1 MEVFHM
7 TATPQGAVRRDPTP
21 DELKELVAT
30 TPPSGKKRSLGFLA
44 IVACLGSL
52 LFGYDTGVIAGALP
66 FMHMPGEAGGLHL
79 NAVEEGLIGGLLA
92 IGAALGAIIG
102 GRMSDRYGRRHNITM
117 LAIVFIVGTLGC
129 TFAPNIWVL
138 YPFRIIL
145 GFAVGGASATVPV
158 FLAESAPKRL
168 RGPLVAIDQFMI
180 VFGQLVAY
188 TMNAWISSHNGG
200 PVVETTDGEMTW
212 DKAQPILDTLTVTG
226 GNGEAWRYMLVLA
239 TIPAIMLWIGVRM
252 LPESSR
258 WYAANFRYAE
268 AVGSLKRLRDD
279 SKDDVGTE
287 IEQMVEVNRQEA
299 EEEKWTLRQAWST
312 KWTKKILIIGI
323 TLGCFDQLTGINTA
337 MYYLPKI
344 LHAVGFASADAITL
358 NVYTG
363 IASCIGAGTGLWV
376 VAKFLRR
383 HVGIY
388 QEAGITIALSALAL
402 VFAFGVAPY
411 ENADGTF
418 SDDLPTM
425 IPWIVLILVAVFV
438 FIKQSGTVVWIYM
451 GELFPAKIRGVGN
464 GLAVGCLWIM
474 NAIVTFVFPPMI
486 ENLGGAITYGIFAA
500 INFCALL
507 FYIKVVPETKIYSLE
522 EIEERLEKMYS

>member
-1 MEVFHM
+1 M
-7 TATPQGAVRRDPTP
+7 TATPEGAIRRDPTP
-21 DELKELVAT
+21 AEIEELVAT

-44 IVACLGSL
+44 FVACLGSL

-66 FMHMPGEAGGLHL
+66 FMHMPHAAGGLQL
-79 NAVEEGLIGGLLA
+79 TAFEEGLIGGLLA

-117 LAIVFIVGTLGC
+117 LAIVFIIGTLGC
-129 TFAPNIWVL
+129 TLAPNIWVL

-200 PVVETTDGEMTW
+200 PRVETSSGSMTW
-212 DKAQPILDTLTVTG
+212 DDAQPILNTLTITG
-226 GNGEAWRYMLVLA
+226 GNGQAWRYMLVLA
-239 TIPAIMLWIGVRM
+239 TIPAIALWIGIRM

-258 WYAANFRYAE
+258 WYAANFQYAD
-268 AVGSLKRLRDD
+268 AIGSLKRVRDEE
-279 SKDDVGTE
+279 KDGPVAEE
-287 IEQMVEVNRQEA
+287 IEQMVEVNRQEE
-299 EEEKWTLRQAWST
+299 EEEKWTLRQAWNT
-312 KWTKKILIIGI
+312 KWTRKILLIGI
-323 TLGCFDQLTGINTA
+323 ALGCFDQLTGINTA

-344 LHAVGFASADAITL
+344 LHAVGFSSADSITL

-376 VAKFLRR
+376 VSKFLRR

-388 QEAGITIALSALAL
+388 QEAGITIALSTLAL

-411 ENADGTF
+411 EMEDGTF
-418 SDDLPTM
+418 SADMPAM
-425 IPWIVLILVAVFV
+425 VPWLVLVIVAIFV

-451 GELFPAKIRGVGN
+451 GELFPGKIRGVGN

-474 NAIVTFVFPPMI
+474 NAIVTAVFPPMI
-486 ENLGGAITYGIFAA
+486 ENFGGAVTYGIFAA
-500 INFCALL
+500 INFVALL
-507 FYIKVVPETKIYSLE
+507 FYIKVGPETKIYSLE

>member
-1 MEVFHM
+1 M
-7 TATPQGAVRRDPTP
+7 TATPEGAIRRDPTSA
-21 DELKELVAT
+21 EIEELVAD

-66 FMHMPGEAGGLHL
+66 FMHMPTDAGGLQL
-79 NAVEEGLIGGLLA
+79 TSFEEGLIGGLLA
-92 IGAALGAIIG
+92 IGAALGAIVG
-102 GRMSDRYGRRHNITM
+102 GRMSDRWGRRHNITM
-117 LAIVFIVGTLGC
+117 LAIVFIIGTVGC
-129 TFAPNIWVL
+129 TIAPNIWVL
-138 YPFRIIL
+138 YPFRIVL

-200 PVVETTDGEMTW
+200 PQVETTDGHMSW
-212 DKAQPILDTLTVTG
+212 DEAIPILEQLTITG
-226 GNGEAWRYMLVLA
+226 GNGDAWRLMLVLA
-239 TIPAIMLWIGVRM
+239 TIPAVALWIGIRM

-258 WYAANFRYAE
+258 WYAANFRYPE
-268 AVGSLKRLRDD
+268 AIGALKRLRDEE
-279 SKDDVGTE
+279 KDGPVAIE
-287 IEQMVEVNRQEA
+287 IEQMVEVNRQE
-299 EEEKWTLRQAWST
+299 EEAEKWTLRQAWNT
-312 KWTKKILIIGI
+312 KWTKKILLIGI

-337 MYYLPKI
+337 MYYLPKV
-344 LHAVGFASADAITL
+344 LHAVGFSSGDSITL

-363 IASCIGAGTGLWV
+363 IASCIGAGTGLWA
-376 VAKFLRR
+376 VARFLRR
-383 HVGIY
+383 HVGMY
-388 QEAGITIALSALAL
+388 QEAGITIALSSLAL

-411 ENADGTF
+411 ELEDGTF
-418 SDDLPTM
+418 SANMPAM
-425 IPWIVLILVAVFV
+425 VPWLVLVLVALFV

-451 GELFPAKIRGVGN
+451 GELFPAKIRGIGN

-474 NAIVTFVFPPMI
+474 NAIVTAVFPPMI

-500 INFCALL
+500 INLVAFL
-507 FYIKVVPETKIYSLE
+507 FYWKVVPETKIYTLE
-522 EIEERLEKMYS
+522 EIEERLENEYS

>member
-1 MEVFHM
+1 MV
-7 TATPQGAVRRDPTP
+7 ATPKGSVRRDPSP
-21 DELKELVAT
+21 AEIEELVAN

-66 FMHMPGEAGGLHL
+66 FMHMPHAAGGLEL
-79 NAVEEGLIGGLLA
+79 TSFEEGLIGGLLA
-92 IGAALGAIIG
+92 IGAALGAIVG
-102 GRMSDRYGRRHNITM
+102 GRMSDRWGRRHNITV
-117 LAIVFIVGTLGC
+117 LAIVFIIGTVGC
-129 TFAPNIWVL
+129 TVAPSIWVL

-180 VFGQLVAY
+180 VFGQLIAY
-188 TMNAWISSHNGG
+188 TMNAWISTHNGG
-200 PVVETTDGEMTW
+200 PQVETTDGHMSW
-212 DKAQPILDTLTVTG
+212 DEAQPIIDQITITS
-226 GNGEAWRYMLVLA
+226 GNGQAWRLMLVLA
-239 TIPAIMLWIGVRM
+239 TIPAIALWIGIRM

-258 WYAANFRYAE
+258 WYAANYFYPE
-268 AVGSLKRLRDD
+268 AVGSLKRVRDEE
-279 SKDDVGTE
+279 KDGSIARE
-287 IEQMVEVNRQEA
+287 LEQMVEVNRKEA
-299 EEEKWTLRQAWST
+299 EEEKWTLRQAWNT
-312 KWTKKILIIGI
+312 KWTRKILLIGI

-344 LHAVGFASADAITL
+344 LHAVGFSSADSITL

-376 VAKFLRR
+376 VSRFLRR

-388 QEAGITIALSALAL
+388 QEAGITIALASLAL
-402 VFAFGVAPY
+402 VFALGVGPY
-411 ENADGTF
+411 ENADGTI
-418 SDDLPTM
+418 SQSIPTV
-425 IPWIVLILVAVFV
+425 IPWLVLVIVALFV

-451 GELFPAKIRGVGN
+451 GELFPGKIRGIGN

-474 NAIVTFVFPPMI
+474 NAIVTAVFPPMI
-486 ENLGGAITYGIFAA
+486 EHFGGAITYGIFAA
-500 INFCALL
+500 INFVAFL
-507 FYIKVVPETKIYSLE
+507 FYWKVVPETKIYTLE
-522 EIEERLEKMYS
+522 EIEERLEEQYS